1 MTGTSLKS
9 LAGQLLDRY
18 GPALGGRDLYAALG
32 FKTYAAFHRSKQ
44 RGEVGVHV
52 FPLPGRRGW
61 FALTADVAEWLEKQ
75 AGRTDKVR
83 TPSQDALSDGLL
95 PEQSPGDSN
104 ELD

>member
-18 GPALGGRDLYAALG
+18 GPALGGQDLYAALG

-61 FALTADVAEWLEKQ
+61 FALTADVAEWLEIQ
-75 AGRTDKVR
+75 AGRTGGR
-83 TPSQDALSDGLL
+83 TPSA
-95 PEQSPGDSN
+95 
-104 ELD
+104 